1 MNESQMIATAEKER
15 IESLDVLRGFALLGI
30 LLLNILGFGLVAT
43 VFVEPG
49 IYISSFKGSDFLAWA
64 MIELTSEGVM
74 RALFSILFGAGVV
87 LFVSGIRA
95 KSGWLHYRRTFWLL
109 MFGLFDAYILL
120 WSGDILVTYAVCG
133 AILWLI
139 RDWSPKR
146 LMISSVVLV
155 SLGVL
160 QSVAWKAGLEASREA
175 SQLLESESMSGVQVD
190 PEIQEWAQGWKEFE
204 SSLSD
209 EASIQK
215 EVNARGQSYL
225 TAFKFNLT
233 KVNEMIL
240 VALPFF
246 LILDALMMMVIGMA
260 LYKYGILEGRR
271 ESGFYMRMMIAG
283 FLIGLVFNAY
293 EIWLSVSSKMDVVEA
308 NFLFRWSY
316 HLGRLSM
323 ALGYLGL
330 ILWMI
335 KSNWIES
342 LRARLAAVGRMA
354 LTNYLMHSFFA
365 LLIFSG
371 AGLGLIGKLSL
382 VELYP
387 IVLLIWIF
395 QLALSPWW
403 LERFYFGPV
412 EWLWRWLTYL
422 ERPKMRRKDSQF
434 IGS

>member
-1 MNESQMIATAEKER
+1 MIATAEKER

-30 LLLNILGFGLVAT
+30 LLLNILGFGLVST

-271 ESGFYMRMMIAG
+271 ESGFYMRMVIAG

-403 LERFYFGPV
+403 LEHFYFGPV

>member
-1 MNESQMIATAEKER
+1 
-15 IESLDVLRGFALLGI
+15 
-30 LLLNILGFGLVAT
+30 
-43 VFVEPG
+43 
-49 IYISSFKGSDFLAWA
+49 
-64 MIELTSEGVM
+64 
-74 RALFSILFGAGVV
+74 
-87 LFVSGIRA
+87 
-95 KSGWLHYRRTFWLL
+95 
-109 MFGLFDAYILL
+109 
-120 WSGDILVTYAVCG
+120 
-133 AILWLI
+133 
-139 RDWSPKR
+139 
-146 LMISSVVLV
+146 
-155 SLGVL
+155 
-160 QSVAWKAGLEASREA
+160 
-175 SQLLESESMSGVQVD
+175 MSGVQVD

-271 ESGFYMRMMIAG
+271 EPGFYMRMVIAG

>member
-30 LLLNILGFGLVAT
+30 LLLNILGFGLVST

-160 QSVAWKAGLEASREA
+160 QSVALKAGLEASREA